1 MSDSQPSTN
10 AFDSHALT
18 PALPTDAAFS
28 DWLHTPPGRYLQAW
42 EQAQL
47 DRAVANVF
55 GFHAMQLGMS
65 GLKGLRANRMPH
77 RWLAQDGVNSLV
89 GLPAALHPNEA
100 QPSVSTPSV
109 STEPATAVESRFV
122 DIRCHF
128 DALPIKSQSLDLV
141 VMPHTLDL
149 ARNPHD
155 TLREVDRVLVPD
167 GRIVISGFNSASL
180 WGAAQRAG
188 HVRQRL
194 GSDTATFMP
203 PLHPARQG
211 GPHHSDFIGYR
222 RLRDWLRLLSID
234 IEGGRFGCYVPP
246 VQSDVWLRRM
256 GWMEKTGDRWWPV
269 FGAVYF
275 IVAVK
280 RVRGMRMV
288 GLAKRDPAKMVKAPA
303 AVAQQVQVAT
313 HPTASASTSLR
324 SSAHDPNSHPTH
336 RETSDA

>member
-1 MSDSQPSTN
+1 MSDSHPSTN
-10 AFDSHALT
+10 AFDSHALL

-55 GFHAMQLGMS
+55 GFHALQMGMP
-65 GLKGLRANRMPH
+65 GLQGLRANRMPH
-77 RWLAQDGVNSLV
+77 RWLASDGMDDL
-89 GLPAALHPNEA
+89 GEPASDVAEPETMLT
-100 QPSVSTPSV
+100 TPSAA
-109 STEPATAVESRFV
+109 STTTPATPAQAGRVN
-122 DIRCHF
+122 IRCHF
-128 DALPIKSQSLDLV
+128 DALPISNQSLDLV

-149 ARNPHD
+149 ARNPHE
-155 TLREVDRVLVPD
+155 TLREVERVLVPD
-167 GRIVISGFNSASL
+167 GRIVISGFNSTSL

-188 HVRQRL
+188 HLRQRL
-194 GSDTATFMP
+194 GSNSATYMP
-203 PLHPARQG
+203 PFQPARQG

-246 VQSDVWLRRM
+246 VTSDVWLRRM

-288 GLAKRDPAKMVKAPA
+288 GLAKRDPAKLAKAPA
-303 AVAQQVQVAT
+303 VVAQQVQAIA
-313 HPTASASTSLR
+313 HPTPSAAPPLR
-324 SSAHDPNSHPTH
+324 SSPHDPNHRAPH

>member
-1 MSDSQPSTN
+1 MSDSHPSTN

-55 GFHAMQLGMS
+55 GFHALQMGMP
-65 GLKGLRANRMPH
+65 GLQGLRANRMPH
-77 RWLAQDGVNSLV
+77 RWLASDGVDAVGDPALDSAELEAVFEAPSLAPTQA
-89 GLPAALHPNEA
+89 LPTVAEAA
-100 QPSVSTPSV
+100 
-109 STEPATAVESRFV
+109 AVN
-122 DIRCHF
+122 IRCHF
-128 DALPIKSQSLDLV
+128 DALPISSQSLDLV

-149 ARNPHD
+149 ARNPHE
-155 TLREVDRVLVPD
+155 TLREVERVLVPD
-167 GRIVISGFNSASL
+167 GRVVISGFNRASL

-188 HVRQRL
+188 HLRQRL
-194 GSDTATFMP
+194 GSDSATYLP
-203 PLHPARQG
+203 PFQPARLG

-246 VQSDVWLRRM
+246 VSSDVWLRRM

-269 FGAVYF
+269 LGAVYF

-288 GLAKRDPAKMVKAPA
+288 GLAKRDPAKLAKAPA
-303 AVAQQVQVAT
+303 VVAQQVQAIAHATPSVA
-313 HPTASASTSLR
+313 PRLR
-324 SSAHDPNSHPTH
+324 SSPHDPNFHATH

>member
-1 MSDSQPSTN
+1 MCLAT
-10 AFDSHALT
+10 T
-18 PALPTDAAFS
+18 P
-28 DWLHTPPGRYLQAW
+28 
-42 EQAQL
+42 E
-47 DRAVANVF
+47 
-55 GFHAMQLGMS
+55 LGMS

-77 RWLAQDGVNSLV
+77 RWLAQDGVTGVV
-89 GLPAALHPNEA
+89 GLPTP
-100 QPSVSTPSV
+100 VTPSDV
-109 STEPATAVESRFV
+109 ELSALTPATYLEPPTVTESSFV

-128 DALPIKSQSLDLV
+128 DALPIKTQSLDLV

-188 HVRQRL
+188 HLRQRL

-246 VQSDVWLRRM
+246 VQSDVWLRRT

-288 GLAKRDPAKMVKAPA
+288 GLAKRDPTKLVKAPPWWHSKCRLRHTPRP
-303 AVAQQVQVAT
+303 VLRQLCDHHRMTLTAT
-313 HPTASASTSLR
+313 QPTVNPAKLESTHVVIYADGACKGNPGPGGWGAWLR
-324 SSAHDPNSHPTH
+324 QG
-336 RETSDA
+336 DA